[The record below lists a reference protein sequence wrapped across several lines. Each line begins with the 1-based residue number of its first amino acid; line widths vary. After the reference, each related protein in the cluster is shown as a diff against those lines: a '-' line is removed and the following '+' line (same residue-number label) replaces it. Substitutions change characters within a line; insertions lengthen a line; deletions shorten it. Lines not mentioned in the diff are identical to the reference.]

1 MKRSLVR
8 YYRIPLIYLLFSVAW
23 IFGSDLIVNVLYP
36 NPKEILLLSVIKGT
50 CFVLLSTL
58 LIYILLK
65 EDERRQA
72 ATRGQLEQ
80 SRKSFADLFENN
92 PLPMLVYAREGFEIL
107 AINSKA
113 ESIFGYSPE
122 QYHAMKTLDLLSP
135 SDQEIYIQSV
145 LNGEVLNRETGPWH
159 LIKKNGEEI
168 FSKVFSVPIQIG
180 ETPAIIASVL
190 DTGEYEEVV
199 TELKKVQ
206 KEKDEIESFSYSV
219 SHDLKAPL
227 RAITGY
233 SAVLLEDYR
242 DRLDETGAGYL
253 QSLRKNAEKM
263 NQLIEDLLR
272 LAKVDYQEMR
282 YHRIN
287 LSTLFEEV
295 CSSLQANEPDRKVE
309 WVIEPE
315 VKVVADDSLMRIA
328 FQNLAGNAF
337 KFTRGKELTRIEFG
351 KKRSEGDGV
360 EVYFVRDNGVGF
372 SMEDAGQ
379 LFMPFKTLHKPG
391 EFEGT
396 GIGLTIVKRII
407 QRHNGEI
414 WVESKPGE
422 GAVFYFTL
430 HSMRDRK
437 IG

>member
-219 SHDLKAPL
+219 SHDLKAPF
-227 RAITGY
+227 
-233 SAVLLEDYR
+233 D
-242 DRLDETGAGYL
+242 
-253 QSLRKNAEKM
+253 
-263 NQLIEDLLR
+263 LIR
-272 LAKVDYQEMR
+272 CA
-282 YHRIN
+282 
-287 LSTLFEEV
+287 
-295 CSSLQANEPDRKVE
+295 
-309 WVIEPE
+309 
-315 VKVVADDSLMRIA
+315 
-328 FQNLAGNAF
+328 
-337 KFTRGKELTRIEFG
+337 
-351 KKRSEGDGV
+351 
-360 EVYFVRDNGVGF
+360 
-372 SMEDAGQ
+372 
-379 LFMPFKTLHKPG
+379 
-391 EFEGT
+391 
-396 GIGLTIVKRII
+396 
-407 QRHNGEI
+407 
-414 WVESKPGE
+414 
-422 GAVFYFTL
+422 
-430 HSMRDRK
+430 
-437 IG
+437 